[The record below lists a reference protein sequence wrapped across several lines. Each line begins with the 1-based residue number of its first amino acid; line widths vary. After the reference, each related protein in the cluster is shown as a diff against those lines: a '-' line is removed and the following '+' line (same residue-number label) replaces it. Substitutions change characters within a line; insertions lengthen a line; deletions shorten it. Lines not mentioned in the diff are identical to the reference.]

1 MSIAGAATA
10 LRALAFTPKP
20 KAALWPFLM
29 HFEQHVVT
37 RNTTHLW
44 ERVEQSTW
52 YSYELE
58 KEMQQHGG
66 ENRPE

>member
-1 MSIAGAATA
+1 
-10 LRALAFTPKP
+10 
-20 KAALWPFLM
+20 M
-29 HFEQHVVT
+29 HFEQQA
-37 RNTTHLW
+37 RNQKYYTPVG
-44 ERVEQSTW
+44 RVEKSTW